1 MIRRDYILRMI
12 EEFAQALARIRS
24 LKGSQRW
31 DEASAALDAEF
42 KRLIG
47 EGAQAVARL
56 TEIELLAR
64 LMQDG
69 PTHVVRDK
77 TFMLTTLL
85 KEAGDVASAENRMDE
100 GRECYLKALHLLLDV
115 LAHGEVFECPEFLP
129 KVEML
134 TEALKGTALP
144 PRTHAMLM
152 QHHERAGQFAKAE
165 NALFAMLDAEPDNGA
180 IVEFGVAFYRRMLA
194 QSDAGLKEG
203 ALPRAE
209 VEEGLKEL
217 LQWRK
222 RSSERVIVLVRQSV
236 TRPAP

>member
-31 DEASAALDAEF
+31 GEASAALDAELI
-42 KRLIG
+42 RLFG
-47 EGAQAVARL
+47 DGAQAVARL
-56 TEIELLAR
+56 SETELLAR

-77 TFMLTTLL
+77 TLMLTTLL
-85 KEAGDVASAENRMDE
+85 TEAGDVASAEDRMDE

-115 LAHGEVFECPEFLP
+115 LARGEVFESPEFLP

-134 TEALKGTALP
+134 KEALQGTPLP
-144 PRTHAMLM
+144 PRTHALLM
-152 QHHERAGQFAKAE
+152 QHHERTGEFAKAE
-165 NALFAMLDAEPDNGA
+165 NALFATLDAEPDNSA
-180 IVEFGVAFYRRMLA
+180 IVEFGVAFYKRMLT
-194 QSDAGLKEG
+194 QSDAALTEG

-217 LQWRK
+217 LQRPE
-222 RSSERVIVLVRQSV
+222 RSEAPSA

>member
-24 LKGSQRW
+24 LKRGQRW
-31 DEASAALDAEF
+31 REASADLDAEF
-42 KRLIG
+42 ERLIG

-56 TEIELLAR
+56 SESELLAR

-85 KEAGDVASAENRMDE
+85 KEAGDVAAAEERADE

-115 LAHGEVFECPEFLP
+115 LARGEVFECPEFVP

-134 TEALKGTALP
+134 KEALQGTDLP
-144 PRTHAMLM
+144 PRTHALLM
-152 QHHERAGQFAKAE
+152 QHHERTGEFAKAE
-165 NALFAMLDAEPDNGA
+165 NALFAMLDAEPHNGA
-180 IVEFGVAFYRRMLA
+180 IVEFGVAFYKRLLA
-194 QSDAGLKEG
+194 QNDAALAEG

-209 VEEGLKEL
+209 LEEGLKEL
-217 LQWRK
+217 LQ
-222 RSSERVIVLVRQSV
+222 
-236 TRPAP
+236 RPGRDHTQTVQ